1 MRDDWSRRDFLR
13 LGGTGAAFAALGGGG
28 LELLAACG
36 GGASSSET
44 ARSGGHVVLGTPADP
59 QKLTSVLIGDT
70 VSGQI
75 SSFLNDSLLTKDVD
89 GTLLPLLAQALPA
102 TSADGLTIT
111 FKLRPATWTDG
122 KPLTADDVVFTY
134 GLLVDPANAGVNSLF
149 ASQLRAYVAGV
160 SAADAQT
167 VVFRMKKVYAPF
179 LSAYTAIAN
188 FGILPRHVLGGLSPQ
203 AFNSSDYNANPTP
216 TNGMFKFVK
225 WDRGSQV
232 VLERNERYHRGAPR
246 LERLVVKTV
255 SGGTVAI
262 ANQLQT
268 GEVDIGQVDYSQ
280 VDSLRSASGLNLL
293 SVDSPGFTFY
303 VHQLDPAKP
312 ASRFFGSRD
321 VRRALLMALD
331 RQGIVDAILFKQGAV
346 ADSTVPRVS
355 WGYSKNV
362 RPKYAFDRAGA
373 ERMLDGAGWTKGA
386 DGVRQKN
393 GDQFR
398 FEILYPAGVKF
409 LEDMAASLQDQWKR
423 IGVQAT
429 PKPGDLATVIVPA
442 FYNTRNFDLLLTSI
456 GLGDEPDSQSLL
468 FSSASAAP
476 GGANAAPFKDSRV
489 DDLLA
494 QGVATFDRTKRAQI
508 YAQVQDIIMEELP
521 AAPLVFQNVVLGVS
535 KRVRGVRFSSVGGS
549 SYYQGVWVTDGK

>member
-1 MRDDWSRRDFLR
+1 MGPGQPGGAGAQRALPPGCPPAGAAGGQDGQRRHRRDR
-13 LGGTGAAFAALGGGG
+13 
-28 LELLAACG
+28 E
-36 GGASSSET
+36 
-44 ARSGGHVVLGTPADP
+44 PAP
-59 QKLTSVLIGDT
+59 
-70 VSGQI
+70 
-75 SSFLNDSLLTKDVD
+75 
-89 GTLLPLLAQALPA
+89 
-102 TSADGLTIT
+102 
-111 FKLRPATWTDG
+111 
-122 KPLTADDVVFTY
+122 
-134 GLLVDPANAGVNSLF
+134 
-149 ASQLRAYVAGV
+149 
-160 SAADAQT
+160 
-167 VVFRMKKVYAPF
+167 
-179 LSAYTAIAN
+179 
-188 FGILPRHVLGGLSPQ
+188 
-203 AFNSSDYNANPTP
+203 
-216 TNGMFKFVK
+216 
-225 WDRGSQV
+225 
-232 VLERNERYHRGAPR
+232 
-246 LERLVVKTV
+246 
-255 SGGTVAI
+255 
-262 ANQLQT
+262 
-268 GEVDIGQVDYSQ
+268 
-280 VDSLRSASGLNLL
+280 
-293 SVDSPGFTFY
+293 SPGFTFY

>member
-1 MRDDWSRRDFLR
+1 MATSATRGVRPERGGQAMRDDWSRRDFLR

-262 ANQLQT
+262 ANQLH
-268 GEVDIGQVDYSQ
+268 
-280 VDSLRSASGLNLL
+280 R
-293 SVDSPGFTFY
+293 P
-303 VHQLDPAKP
+303 
-312 ASRFFGSRD
+312 GSR
-321 VRRALLMALD
+321 
-331 RQGIVDAILFKQGAV
+331 
-346 ADSTVPRVS
+346 STS
-355 WGYSKNV
+355 TSST
-362 RPKYAFDRAGA
+362 RPSPRAG
-373 ERMLDGAGWTKGA
+373 
-386 DGVRQKN
+386 
-393 GDQFR
+393 
-398 FEILYPAGVKF
+398 
-409 LEDMAASLQDQWKR
+409 
-423 IGVQAT
+423 
-429 PKPGDLATVIVPA
+429 
-442 FYNTRNFDLLLTSI
+442 
-456 GLGDEPDSQSLL
+456 
-468 FSSASAAP
+468 SSAAATSAA
-476 GGANAAPFKDSRV
+476 RC
-489 DDLLA
+489 
-494 QGVATFDRTKRAQI
+494 
-508 YAQVQDIIMEELP
+508 
-521 AAPLVFQNVVLGVS
+521 
-535 KRVRGVRFSSVGGS
+535 
-549 SYYQGVWVTDGK
+549 